1 MSLLSGVIA
10 ARAASGLINGARG
23 LVRDMKQPKLDRTA
37 FAQVLQ
43 AKVDETKQ
51 ANQSERTA
59 LRAERKTDKLFQIR
73 DADGNG
79 FLDRTE
85 SALGAEKFAALDTDG
100 DGRLSREEARK
111 QVNTILDAVF
121 GAVKET

>member
-1 MSLLSGVIA
+1 MSVLSGVMA
-10 ARAASGLINGARG
+10 AKAASGLINGARG
-23 LVRDMKQPKLDRTA
+23 LVRDLKQPRLDRTA

-43 AKVDETKQ
+43 AKVDETKRT
-51 ANQSERTA
+51 NQTERTA
-59 LRAERKTDKLFQIR
+59 LRDERKTDQLFKTR

-100 DGRLSREEARK
+100 DGRLSREEVRK
-111 QVNTILDAVF
+111 QVNTVLDAVF
-121 GAVKET
+121 GAVKES